1 MAPRGRAG
9 SKGRRGLWRTERE
22 LRGQGFVNI
31 AGVDEVGRGPLAGP
45 VVAAA
50 VMLPAECRMP
60 GLADSKLLTAPER
73 ERLLA
78 LIEKQAAS
86 IGLGLVDVRTVDRL
100 NVLRAA
106 QLAMRQA
113 VEELEPSPDLV
124 LVDGKDPLGL
134 AGAERAIVG
143 GDRLCGSIAAASI
156 VAKVV
161 RDRMMVELDEQY
173 PEYGFGR
180 HKGYATREHL
190 ARLRE
195 LGPCPAHRRT
205 FAPVRAMLQGG
216 LPL

>member
-1 MAPRGRAG
+1 
-9 SKGRRGLWRTERE
+9 
-22 LRGQGFVNI
+22 
-31 AGVDEVGRGPLAGP
+31 
-45 VVAAA
+45 
-50 VMLPAECRMP
+50 MP

-86 IGLGLVDVRTVDRL
+86 IGLGLVDVRTVDRM